1 MVINPIKDGIV
12 LDHIKAGN
20 AMELYNIL
28 NLGELECSV
37 AIIKNADSVKMG
49 KKDVLKIDQIIDID
63 FNVLA
68 IVDPGITVNII
79 RDGKLIKRTHL
90 ELPSVVKNVLKCQ
103 NPRCITATEQELTHI
118 FKLTDPENRVY
129 RCIYCETK
137 AKNYS
142 GNN

>member
-1 MVINPIKDGIV
+1 MVINPIRDGIV

-49 KKDVLKIDQIIDID
+49 KKDVLKIDKIIDID
-63 FNVLA
+63 LNVLA
-68 IVDPGITVNII
+68 FIDPGITVNII
-79 RDGKLIKRTHL
+79 KEGKLLKRSHL
-90 ELPSVVKNVLKCQ
+90 ELPEFVKNVLKCQ
-103 NPRCITATEQELTHI
+103 NPRCITSTEQELPHI
-118 FKLTDPENRVY
+118 FKLTDKDHRIY

-137 AKNYS
+137 AKNR
-142 GNN
+142 GNR

>member
-49 KKDVLKIDQIIDID
+49 KKDVLKIDKIIDVD
-63 FNVLA
+63 LNVLA
-68 IVDPGITVNII
+68 FIDQGITVNII
-79 RDGKLIKRTHL
+79 KDGKLLKRSHL
-90 ELPSVVKNVLKCQ
+90 ELPKLVKNVLKCK
-103 NPRCITATEQELTHI
+103 NPRCITSTEQELPHI
-118 FKLTDPENRVY
+118 FKLTDENQRIY
-129 RCIYCETK
+129 RCLYCETK
-137 AKNYS
+137 AKNS
-142 GNN
+142 DNS